1 LTGAGVVCYGAFMAS
16 TSVKP
21 RLVYTLLCDDVRQ
34 EMGGKFS
41 LMGLFES
48 ISSHT
53 FPAIHHRFAIM
64 NEWTGGKGE
73 FTVKIRLLSPD
84 QAEII
89 SESETKLTLF
99 SETQRHRDISVRHNT
114 TFKIPGTYWIETL
127 LDGERVGI
135 TPVVLQMVSDQMV
148 H

>member
-1 LTGAGVVCYGAFMAS
+1 MAS
-16 TSVKP
+16 TTVKP
-21 RLVYTLLCDDVRQ
+21 RLIYTLLCDDVRQ

-53 FPAIHHRFAIM
+53 FPALHHRFAIM

-73 FTVKIRLLSPD
+73 FTVRIRLLSPD
-84 QAEII
+84 QTQVI
-89 SESETKLTLF
+89 SESETKLALF
-99 SETQRHRDISVRHNT
+99 SETQRHRDISVRYNT
-114 TFKIPGTYWIETL
+114 TFKVPGTYWIETL
-127 LDGERVGI
+127 LDGERVGM
-135 TPVVLQMVSDQMV
+135 TPIVLQTVNDQIV

>member
-1 LTGAGVVCYGAFMAS
+1 MAS
-16 TSVKP
+16 TTIKP

-135 TPVVLQMVSDQMV
+135 TPIVLQPVSDQMV